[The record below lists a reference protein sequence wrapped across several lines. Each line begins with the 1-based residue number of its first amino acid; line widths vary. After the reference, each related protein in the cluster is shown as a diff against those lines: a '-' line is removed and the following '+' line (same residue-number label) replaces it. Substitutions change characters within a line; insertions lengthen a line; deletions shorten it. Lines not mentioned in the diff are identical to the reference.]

1 MFYLTAVLQIIK
13 RKIRLKS
20 AVLKLKL
27 CLEVIPTAG
36 GRFYCASTIL
46 AVLRIHG
53 LSWQHFLLKKTNP
66 KSDRKMALLFFSLQV
81 LKHNQIQHFWS
92 LAFKHYWSHLLP
104 LMFCWFQNISLLYS
118 HFNLKQSTLH
128 LNSRHLSQSCYID
141 K

>member
-20 AVLKLKL
+20 AVLKLKH

-36 GRFYCASTIL
+36 GRFYCMSAIL
-46 AVLRIHG
+46 TVLRIHD
-53 LSWQHFLLKKTNP
+53 LNWKYFLLRNKQTQDLMGKWFP
-66 KSDRKMALLFFSLQV
+66 FFVQV
-81 LKHNQIQHFWS
+81 LKRNWIQHLWS
-92 LAFKHYWSHLLP
+92 LAFMHYWSHHLFP

-118 HFNLKQSTLH
+118 PFNLKQSKLH
-128 LNSRHLSQSCYID
+128 LNSLHLSESCYTD